1 MSTTDSLIL
10 QSTSEFTRNVMQL
23 SLFPKASDKIIG
35 YAVKAMTLVVSFC
48 GIYIAMFSSSSSFSM
63 ILFAFAGLSAAITGP
78 LWLGILWDKCT
89 SWGIL
94 AGISLGIPITMWWF
108 STMKASTG
116 LGEGLVGNIGSFA
129 VVFIVSLLTQKSL
142 KDNSK

>member
-1 MSTTDSLIL
+1 
-10 QSTSEFTRNVMQL
+10 MQL
-23 SLFPKASDKIIG
+23 SLLPNASEKTIG
-35 YAVKAMTLVVSFC
+35 YAVKGITLVVAAG
-48 GIYIAMFSSSSSFSM
+48 GIFIAMGSTSNQFTM
-63 ILFAFAGLSAAITGP
+63 TLFAFAGLSAAITGP

-108 STMKASTG
+108 YTMKASTG
-116 LGEGLVGNIGSFA
+116 LGEGVVGNIGSFA

-142 KDNSK
+142 KDKSK